1 MRCGGVLL
9 RHNSNNRDDKD
20 KDKLA
25 VVGWMICY
33 FRILCIASPPPP
45 QQNKVIAETQ
55 KFCFK
60 FGYINTLKLSIFSI
74 TQTTRASVIPHIHNK
89 VQEQDKT
96 YGPNERYTPPC

>member
-1 MRCGGVLL
+1 MRCGGVLP
-9 RHNSNNRDDKD
+9 RHNSNRDDKD

-33 FRILCIASPPPP
+33 FRILCIASPPP

-60 FGYINTLKLSIFSI
+60 FGYINLFISLTPINTLKLSIFSI
-74 TQTTRASVIPHIHNK
+74 TQTTTSVVPHIHNK
-89 VQEQDKT
+89 VQQQDV
-96 YGPNERYTPPC
+96 RS

>member
-25 VVGWMICY
+25 VVDWMICY
-33 FRILCIASPPPP
+33 FRILCIASPPP
-45 QQNKVIAETQ
+45 QQNKVISETQ